1 MSRRSTL
8 LTLITVAGLALTT
21 GCAARTP
28 SPGDYREVLLHE
40 YAHQW
45 YGDSVTPS
53 NWKDPWLNE
62 GFAMYLEARWSADQG
77 RTPMWLW
84 RDYWA
89 DGDQGWRRQYGPPGA
104 YDKHQFASINVYY
117 CSALM
122 LDRLRHRVGARDFAR
137 LLRAWP
143 QAQRD
148 GNADRG
154 EWVRF
159 AERVTGEQL
168 SHFVH
173 EWLTSPT
180 TPR

>member
-8 LTLITVAGLALTT
+8 LTLTTVA
-21 GCAARTP
+21 
-28 SPGDYREVLLHE
+28 
-40 YAHQW
+40 
-45 YGDSVTPS
+45 
-53 NWKDPWLNE
+53 
-62 GFAMYLEARWSADQG
+62 
-77 RTPMWLW
+77 
-84 RDYWA
+84 
-89 DGDQGWRRQYGPPGA
+89 YGPPGA

-180 TPR
+180 TPRWGGTRLSTAAPAPGR